1 MKELGNKTL
10 ILLLCM
16 TRMPSVTETGSVAA
30 CLIVIIITCLNLC
43 LRSKNGIAVT
53 VLICVYCA
61 ATLFFPPLTYFLP
74 VLFYDVIWEQP
85 HAVLSCVFLS
95 AAILSFFPNH
105 PLETGG
111 TLLLFS
117 AAAILLQYYSRK
129 TDALLAEFHRYR
141 DDSTETSL
149 SLRQKNKALLLKQD
163 YEIHVATLSE
173 RNRIA
178 RDIHDNVG
186 HLITRSLL
194 QTGAIQVINQEET
207 LKEPLQN
214 LHETLDTAMTSIR
227 NSVHDLHDESL
238 SLEHVLRE
246 LAHSVVALHVTL
258 DYEIEHDLPKELKY
272 AFIAVVKEAL
282 NNSVKHSNAD
292 KLNIHVKEHPSF
304 YQLEIQDNGTTTAI
318 NETGIGLTGMQERI
332 HSLGG
337 IIRITNDNG
346 FRIFISVLK
355 KERKE
360 YYENLYRR

>member
-117 AAAILLQYYSRK
+117 AAILLQYYSRK

-272 AFIAVVKEAL
+272 AFIAIVKEAL

-292 KLNIHVKEHPSF
+292 ELNIHVKEHPSF

-355 KERKE
+355 KA
-360 YYENLYRR
+360 NGM